1 MLNDDIDDDETTD
14 VEYVTTPRTDE
25 EEPSE
30 PKQQEQPEIQESAQ
44 EVKKPEIEKKDMA
57 VDGTTKDLLNES
69 FEAMI
74 SIHR

>member
-30 PKQQEQPEIQESAQ
+30 PKQTEVQEPEQ
-44 EVKKPEIEKKDMA
+44 EVKKPEVEEKDLA